1 MSREAAESAERFD
14 PEGGKSPEGEWRQR
28 KQLNEPE
35 RRIATGLK
43 RRSCPPLG
51 QTSGG
56 GGAEGGPGEESSR
69 EVPKWQA
76 RTVDPGMEA
85 SEREQPLQARE
96 RPLRGV
102 GSMEEI
108 DCGVPRGIDP
118 EVEKSALGERNGEAL
133 SATSC
138 GALSVHAGRG
148 QGCESGH
155 LEPLLFL
162 SSLFSPDRT
171 AHTAAALC
179 AAT

>member
-1 MSREAAESAERFD
+1 VSREAAESVERFD
-14 PEGGKSPEGEWRQR
+14 PEGCKSPKGEWRQR
-28 KQLNEPE
+28 KQLSEPE
-35 RRIATGLK
+35 RRVATGLR
-43 RRSCPPLG
+43 RRSCPQLG

-56 GGAEGGPGEESSR
+56 RGAESGPGDESSW

-108 DCGVPRGIDP
+108 DCGVPGGIDP
-118 EVEKSALGERNGEAL
+118 RVEKSALGERNGETL

-138 GALSVHAGRG
+138 GALSVHAGRE
-148 QGCESGH
+148 QGCEIG
-155 LEPLLFL
+155 
-162 SSLFSPDRT
+162 SLGTTVQLRNRECLT
-171 AHTAAALC
+171 AKRDPA
-179 AAT
+179 